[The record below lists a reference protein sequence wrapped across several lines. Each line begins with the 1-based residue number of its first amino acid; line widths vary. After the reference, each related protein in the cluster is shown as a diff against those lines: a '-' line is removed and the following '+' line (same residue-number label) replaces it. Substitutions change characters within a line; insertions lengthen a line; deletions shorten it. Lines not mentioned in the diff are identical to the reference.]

1 MIAIGWEGFPQYGAR
16 CIAELVRN
24 CSEKIIVLATRPSV
38 PIQGME
44 QLAGCPV
51 VWLSSNDKRSVVEL
65 CGEMPR
71 FMSVPGWSS
80 PLFERL
86 RKEVKVSGG
95 VVACGS
101 DNNYMLT
108 FKNVLNAIRF
118 RLFIRHKFDYAF
130 VPGKSGRK
138 LMRFLGMPDKCVVEG
153 CYSADATLFCDG
165 KPLPEREKKIIYV
178 GQFIERKNVRRL
190 VQAFARA
197 NVPGWSLDLYG
208 SGILKDE
215 LIDLASTFN
224 LQLSTLNSR
233 VGVHDFVQPEQL
245 AGLYQSARLF
255 CLPSLWEHWGLVVHE
270 AALSGCPL
278 LLSKHIGAADD
289 LLVEGK
295 NGWTFD
301 QYCVDDMARVLKR
314 AMESDDAALSAM
326 QTESLQMA
334 KNASLEKF
342 VSGVKKM
349 IA

>member
-1 MIAIGWEGFPQYGAR
+1 MIAIGWDGFPQYGAR
-16 CIAELVRN
+16 CVAELVRN
-24 CSEKIIVLATRPSV
+24 CSEKVIVLATRPSV

-80 PLFERL
+80 ALFERL
-86 RKEVKVSGG
+86 RMEVKAAGG
-95 VVACGS
+95 VVSCGC

-108 FKNVLNAIRF
+108 FRNILNAIRF
-118 RLFIRHKFDYAF
+118 RLFIRHKYDYVF
-130 VPGKSGRK
+130 VPGRSGRK
-138 LMRFLGMPDKCVVEG
+138 LMRFLGMPSDRVVEG
-153 CYSADATLFCDG
+153 CYSADASLFHDG
-165 KPLPEREKKIIYV
+165 KPLLEREKKIIYV
-178 GQFIERKNVRRL
+178 GQFIDRKNVRRL

-208 SGILKDE
+208 SGPLKEE
-215 LIDLASTFN
+215 LMKLASTFN
-224 LQLSTLNSR
+224 VQLSTFNSH

-245 AGLYQSARLF
+245 SGLYQSARLF
-255 CLPSLWEHWGLVVHE
+255 CLPSLLEHWGLVVHE

-278 LLSKHIGAADD
+278 LLSRQVGAADD

-301 QYCVDDMARVLKR
+301 QYCVDDMTRVLKR
-314 AMESDDAALSAM
+314 AMELDDAALSAM
-326 QTESLQMA
+326 QTESLRMA

-342 VSGVKKM
+342 VAGVNKM